1 MQKKTSKSN
10 QSTKISTKKAAKNV
24 EKNVKAVSAQPIE
37 KAALSE
43 TPKHALSQNVDLSWK
58 RYLLPSIHPEGIKI
72 LGFMFGIILVFGLL
86 VPWIWFIG
94 APLLIFTFYFFR
106 NPERVTP
113 KGDNLVIAPA
123 DGIVSNIKAVVPPK
137 ELELG
142 SEPLTRI
149 SIFMSVF
156 SVHVN
161 RTPVSGTVSALNY
174 RPGKFVSVADKDSE
188 DNERQ
193 EICITMDN
201 GTKIGFIQIAGL
213 VARRIYCPLHVGEK
227 LKAGN
232 VFGMIR
238 FGSRLD
244 VFLPKGVEP
253 KVLLGQVSVAGETIL
268 AELNGKKQ

>member
-1 MQKKTSKSN
+1 MQKKTTKPN
-10 QSTKISTKKAAKNV
+10 QNTKTTAAKKV
-24 EKNVKAVSAQPIE
+24 ASQQKAIKTATEPSEKKTTTISYEKKVS
-37 KAALSE
+37 S
-43 TPKHALSQNVDLSWK
+43 SNVDLSWK

-72 LGFMFGIILVFGLL
+72 LGFMFAIILVFGLL

-94 APLLIFTFYFFR
+94 APLLVFTFYFFR

-113 KGDNLVIAPA
+113 NKDHLIIAPA

-142 SEPLTRI
+142 SEPMTRI

-161 RTPVSGTVSALNY
+161 RAPVSGTVSALNY

-193 EICITMDN
+193 EICITTDN

-227 LKAGN
+227 LKAGE

-268 AELNGKKQ
+268 AELNGKK

>member
-1 MQKKTSKSN
+1 MQNKSTKSTHNSKTSAKKAISSSRKNIQATSDQSAKKT
-10 QSTKISTKKAAKNV
+10 T
-24 EKNVKAVSAQPIE
+24 VSDTQKPA
-37 KAALSE
+37 SSS
-43 TPKHALSQNVDLSWK
+43 HVDLSWK
-58 RYLLPSIHPEGIKI
+58 RYLLPSIHPEGLKI

-113 KGDNLVIAPA
+113 KGDNLIIAPA

-161 RTPVSGTVSALNY
+161 RAPVSGTVSALNY

-227 LKAGN
+227 LKAGE

-253 KVLLGQVSVAGETIL
+253 KVMLGQVSVAGETVL
-268 AELNGKKQ
+268 AEFNGK